1 MKRLF
6 LLILAT
12 LTLSTFSSTAQ
23 NKPTGLMID
32 LITDADALYQKGYRA
47 EVKMQDLSNEEF
59 KNYQFAA
66 IRSSRPTLGW
76 IVPQGKGNTT
86 QESYQI
92 VVDDNFKDALQHN
105 GRV

>member
-59 KNYQFAA
+59 NNYQFAA
-66 IRSSRPTLGW
+66 IRSSRPTFGW

-105 GRV
+105 G